1 MLAVELVFFLSCIF
15 YRLVPSWEVVEPKCL
30 FWPCINF
37 FIYSSWIFWK
47 IYFWYD
53 LIIPQPQSIPHWS
66 RRYCNWCMCAR
77 QGTTALLNGR
87 NQPANNM
94 ELCIAIPV
102 TAGSSAREDW
112 QSAGVVPQ
120 MLLTPVD
127 STIEHKGQARIY
139 LNTRFSIKSICT
151 CSGKPVTEPDKCTV
165 ERGWQIQ
172 EQHCSSPV

>member
-94 ELCIAIPV
+94 ELYIAIPA
-102 TAGSSAREDW
+102 TAGSSVREDW
-112 QSAGVVPQ
+112 QSVGVVYQ
-120 MLLTPVD
+120 AWDTQFF
-127 STIEHKGQARIY
+127 KKRGKKAGGQGAR
-139 LNTRFSIKSICT
+139 
-151 CSGKPVTEPDKCTV
+151 SGSLDPRPFFLFFLKLCLMPD
-165 ERGWQIQ
+165 
-172 EQHCSSPV
+172 